1 MSENNLLT
9 PDLARAARALTQ
21 VSTKTIASTA
31 GLPKDTVKSFERG
44 VGFLSDE
51 ENAALRRSLEHYGAV
66 FLPEEGAL
74 GHGVRQKFS
83 SKKVAKLESWENEGG
98 PAAEDDV

>member
-1 MSENNLLT
+1 MSDAHLLK

-21 VSTKTIASTA
+21 VSTKTIASKA
-31 GLPKDTVKSFERG
+31 GLPKEAVKSFERG

-51 ENAALRRSLEHYGAV
+51 ENAALRGALERYGAV

-74 GHGVRQKFS
+74 GYGVRQKFS
-83 SKKVAKLESWENEGG
+83 TRKVAKLESWENEGG
-98 PAAEDDV
+98 PAADDDV